1 MVVDLEGVGK
11 TVGIIIVVLCI
22 IVPCVYCLI
31 ISIAMYCGEICQR
44 RRDRQRMEDF
54 LEDQIWTDNG
64 EYDLIGPDTIDYG
77 TDVMV

>member
-31 ISIAMYCGEICQR
+31 ISIAMYCG
-44 RRDRQRMEDF
+44 QRMEDF